1 MICCLFLFLEWRWV
15 SIVGS
20 IHYQVF
26 FPYLFTKKV
35 LGHVLQF
42 LNFFFKKKI
51 LEKTFFISFKIE
63 KLKKNL
69 KDVISLHLIAIQLI
83 DSSRTS
89 ELNKVKSLKT
99 KLNEIEF

>member
-1 MICCLFLFLEWRWV
+1 MKMGFDCWFYSLSSF
-15 SIVGS
+15 
-20 IHYQVF
+20 F

-42 LNFFFKKKI
+42 LNFFLKKI

-69 KDVISLHLIAIQLI
+69 KNFYNIEKRGLGINSTKQ
-83 DSSRTS
+83 DS
-89 ELNKVKSLKT
+89 
-99 KLNEIEF
+99 